1 MDRPVA
7 HAANTSTLLRF
18 GVSLTAAAALLAGC
32 GGSQPPL
39 SVSAQELSTQ
49 QTRVETTYNILHEFG
64 VSAEDGKNPAADLI
78 NVRGIL
84 YGTTLTGGSHL
95 YGTVFSIT
103 KSGQETVLHSF
114 GARRD
119 GINPMARLL
128 NVNGTLYGTTALGGA
143 KNGGTVFSITRDGT
157 EKILYSFDSS
167 NRIHRQPDGSNPV
180 AGLINVNGTLYGT
193 TIAGGSH
200 KCDTDDY
207 CGTVFSLTTDGQF
220 KVVHNFGAT
229 DYDGENPEAALV
241 NVKGTLYGTTYW
253 GGNGDH
259 GTVFSITTAGKYH
272 LLYSFGTNQD
282 DGGNPMSDL
291 IDVQGTLYGTASGG
305 GSGGAVFSLTADG
318 TEKTIHNF
326 GGRDGSGPLAGL
338 IDVKGVL
345 YGTTSIGGV
354 YNDGTVFSVTTSG
367 VERVLHSFH
376 SASGDNPRASLLE
389 VGGTLYGTTYGSIN
403 ETHGTVFSLTP

>member
-1 MDRPVA
+1 MSQQSRPDKA
-7 HAANTSTLLRF
+7 
-18 GVSLTAAAALLAGC
+18 
-32 GGSQPPL
+32 
-39 SVSAQELSTQ
+39 
-49 QTRVETTYNILHEFG
+49 YDILHEFG
-64 VSAEDGKNPAADLI
+64 NSPGDGKNPVAGLI

-114 GARRD
+114 GARGD
-119 GINPMARLL
+119 GINPMAGLL
-128 NVNGTLYGTTALGGA
+128 NVNGTLYGSTALGGA
-143 KNGGTVFSITRDGT
+143 KHGGTVFSITQTGA
-157 EKILYSFDSS
+157 EKVVYSFDSS
-167 NRIHRQPDGSNPV
+167 NRIHRQPDGSNPE

-207 CGTVFSLTTDGQF
+207 CGTVFSLTTDGQH
-220 KVVHNFGAT
+220 KVLHNFGAT
-229 DYDGENPEAALV
+229 NYDGQNPDAALV
-241 NVKGTLYGTTYW
+241 NVNGMLYGTTYW
-253 GGNGDH
+253 GGGGDH

-272 LLYSFGTNQD
+272 LLYSFGTNEN

-305 GSGGAVFSLTADG
+305 GSGGAVFSVTADG

-326 GGRDGSGPLAGL
+326 EGRDGSGPLAGL

-345 YGTTSIGGV
+345 YGTTAMGGV
-354 YNDGTVFSVTTSG
+354 KNDGTVFSVTTSG
-367 VERVLHSFH
+367 EEHVLHSFR
-376 SASGDNPRASLLE
+376 AGGGENPQAGLLE
-389 VGGTLYGTTYGSIN
+389 VGGTLYGTTYGARQT
-403 ETHGTVFSLTP
+403 THGNVFFLTP